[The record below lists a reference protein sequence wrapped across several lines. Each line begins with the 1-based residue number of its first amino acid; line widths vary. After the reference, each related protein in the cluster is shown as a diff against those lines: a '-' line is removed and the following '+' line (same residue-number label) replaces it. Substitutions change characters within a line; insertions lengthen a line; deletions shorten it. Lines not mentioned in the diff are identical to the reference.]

1 LIVPLSI
8 AAPAAVAGLKY
19 LDARLGL
26 TYDYRLIGSAFKA
39 QFWLG
44 LKEKKDR
51 LNFFYVLE
59 DHAKGKQANEILL
72 IFGGQQWTYK
82 EVYEIAL
89 KYGTWLKTKYNIK
102 PKEIVA
108 MDFMNSEKFIFIW
121 FGIWAIGAKPAF
133 INYNLT
139 GKALAHCIRVSTSR
153 LAFVDPE
160 VADHVTQDVRDE
172 LSAVQF
178 EILTPELEADVM
190 STEGIR
196 EPDAVRTDDKSRNM
210 GILIYTS
217 GTTGLPKGAILS
229 WAKIHVGTGFI
240 PPWMGFTKKDVLY
253 TVSWCLRAFSI
264 SNTIQC
270 MPMYHTSASLLGFCN
285 ALNNGA
291 AFSLGKKF
299 STKTFWQDCRAT
311 NATIIQYVGETCR
324 YLLAAPPQ
332 FDPAT
337 GENLDL
343 KNSVRIAFGNGL
355 RPDVWNRFKERFGIE
370 AIAEFYAATEGS
382 SGCWNFSRNN
392 FSKGA
397 IGRNGTLGGL
407 LTKAGS
413 ALVQVDWETEAP
425 WRDPQTGFCKVVP
438 RGEPGE
444 MLYKLDADDIPK
456 KFQGYFNNK
465 GSTESKIMRNV
476 LVKGDAYFRTGDML
490 SWDDQGRMYF
500 NDRIGD
506 TFRWKSEN
514 VSTNEVSEALGN
526 HAAVHE
532 ANVYG
537 VELPHHDGR
546 AGCVAIVLAEEPTE
560 WLLKDLA
567 SHAHTRLPRFAVPL
581 FLRLTKNMVITGT
594 NKQQKHVVRSQGVN
608 PEKTGEDE
616 LYWLK
621 NGTYVK
627 FRKQDWEALTGG
639 KVRL

>member
-1 LIVPLSI
+1 
-8 AAPAAVAGLKY
+8 
-19 LDARLGL
+19 
-26 TYDYRLIGSAFKA
+26 
-39 QFWLG
+39 
-44 LKEKKDR
+44 
-51 LNFFYVLE
+51 
-59 DHAKGKQANEILL
+59 
-72 IFGGQQWTYK
+72 
-82 EVYEIAL
+82 
-89 KYGTWLKTKYNIK
+89 
-102 PKEIVA
+102 
-108 MDFMNSEKFIFIW
+108 
-121 FGIWAIGAKPAF
+121 
-133 INYNLT
+133 
-139 GKALAHCIRVSTSR
+139 
-153 LAFVDPE
+153 
-160 VADHVTQDVRDE
+160 
-172 LSAVQF
+172 
-178 EILTPELEADVM
+178 
-190 STEGIR
+190 
-196 EPDAVRTDDKSRNM
+196 
-210 GILIYTS
+210 
-217 GTTGLPKGAILS
+217 
-229 WAKIHVGTGFI
+229 
-240 PPWMGFTKKDVLY
+240 
-253 TVSWCLRAFSI
+253 
-264 SNTIQC
+264 
-270 MPMYHTSASLLGFCN
+270 
-285 ALNNGA
+285 
-291 AFSLGKKF
+291 
-299 STKTFWQDCRAT
+299 
-311 NATIIQYVGETCR
+311 
-324 YLLAAPPQ
+324 
-332 FDPAT
+332 
-337 GENLDL
+337 L

-355 RPDVWNRFKERFGIE
+355 RPDVWSRFKERFGIE

-382 SGCWNFSRNN
+382 SGCWNFSRND

-413 ALVQVDWETEAP
+413 ALVHVDWETEAP

-526 HAAVHE
+526 HTAVHE

-546 AGCVAIVLAEEPTE
+546 AGCVAIVLAEAPTE
-560 WLLKDLA
+560 RLMKDLA
-567 SHAHTRLPRFAVPL
+567 SHAHSRLPRFAVPL
-581 FLRLTKNMVITGT
+581 FLRLTKNMVVTGT

-627 FRKQDWEALTGG
+627 FRKQDWEELNGG
-639 KVRL
+639 RVRL